1 MLILGDARALLR
13 TIPTGSVDL
22 VVTDPPYRTI
32 GGGNTESGNQR
43 HGRPSGMLSSNNGK
57 GGLEHNDIEFR
68 EYFHDIYR
76 VMRDPSHLYLFTN
89 TLNLRGALNE
99 MDRHGFKVHN
109 VLSARKQNV
118 TPNRWYM
125 KNVEYVI
132 FARKGAAF
140 PINNLDSKTGHD
152 WVNPV
157 GQKNHPNEKSV
168 ELMEGYILNSSQ
180 PGQVVLDP
188 FMGTGATGV
197 AALRNGRRF
206 IGFEMHPEYFATA
219 CKRMGKMPCL

>member
-1 MLILGDARALLR
+1 MLMLGDCMELLR

-22 VVTDPPYRTI
+22 IVTDPPYKTI
-32 GGGNTESGNQR
+32 SGGENGGLRS
-43 HGRPSGMLSSNNGK
+43 RPSGMLASNNGK

-68 EYFHDIYR
+68 EYFHDLYR
-76 VMRDPSHLYLFTN
+76 VLKDPAHLYLMVN
-89 TLNLRGALNE
+89 VLNLKDALIE
-99 MDRHGFKVHN
+99 LERHGFRIHN

-140 PINNLDSKTGHD
+140 PINNLDSKTCHD

-168 ELMEGYILNSSQ
+168 ELMETYILNSSQ
-180 PGQVVLDP
+180 PGQIILDP

-197 AALRNGRRF
+197 AALRNGRQF
-206 IGFEMHPEYFATA
+206 IGFEMHRDYFAIA
-219 CKRMGKMPCL
+219 CQRMRKMPCL